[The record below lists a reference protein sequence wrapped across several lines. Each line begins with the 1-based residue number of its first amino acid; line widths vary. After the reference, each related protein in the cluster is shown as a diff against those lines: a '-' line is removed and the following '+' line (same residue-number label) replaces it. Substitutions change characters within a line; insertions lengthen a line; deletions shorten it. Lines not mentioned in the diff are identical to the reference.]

1 MTESQLKLVRLP
13 LPLAAT
19 LAALPSISEIPF
31 LDSWFSDFISSGK
44 AILWRSVV
52 DAFAAG
58 HDTWSRV
65 GHLRWSIVIAS
76 IAGGVR
82 VRLMCSGERCRA
94 KMWSLR
100 RANRARFRTRIG
112 FVPLQRVAARICF
125 SKTAKI
131 PTQSIS
137 RSRLWTIRHHLRR
150 RKRSSSKINCPG

>member
-1 MTESQLKLVRLP
+1 MTESQLKLVWLP

-58 HDTWSRV
+58 HDTWLRV
-65 GHLRWSIVIAS
+65 GHLCWSIVIAS

-82 VRLMCSGERCRA
+82 VGLMCSGERCRG
-94 KMWSLR
+94 KVWSLG
-100 RANRARFRTRIG
+100 RADRVRFRTGIG
-112 FVPLQRVAARICF
+112 LVCLPRVA
-125 SKTAKI
+125 
-131 PTQSIS
+131 
-137 RSRLWTIRHHLRR
+137 
-150 RKRSSSKINCPG
+150 

>member
-44 AILWRSVV
+44 VILWRSVV

-65 GHLRWSIVIAS
+65 GHRHWWIVIAS
-76 IAGGVR
+76 IAEEAP
-82 VRLMCSGERCRA
+82 VRLTRNGELCRA
-94 KMWSLR
+94 KTWS
-100 RANRARFRTRIG
+100 
-112 FVPLQRVAARICF
+112 
-125 SKTAKI
+125 
-131 PTQSIS
+131 
-137 RSRLWTIRHHLRR
+137 
-150 RKRSSSKINCPG
+150 

>member
-1 MTESQLKLVRLP
+1 MKKTIVLD
-13 LPLAAT
+13 AAQRRGYRFAELT
-19 LAALPSISEIPF
+19 VISEERKRPQIF
-31 LDSWFSDFISSGK
+31 LSSCFSDFISSGK

-94 KMWSLR
+94 KTWSLR

-112 FVPLQRVAARICF
+112 FVPL
-125 SKTAKI
+125 
-131 PTQSIS
+131 
-137 RSRLWTIRHHLRR
+137 
-150 RKRSSSKINCPG
+150 

>member
-58 HDTWSRV
+58 HDTWARV
-65 GHLRWSIVIAS
+65 GHLRWSIGIAS

-82 VRLMCSGERCRA
+82 VRRMCGREGGRA
-94 KMWSLR
+94 KVWSLR
-100 RANRARFRTRIG
+100 SADRATF
-112 FVPLQRVAARICF
+112 C
-125 SKTAKI
+125 
-131 PTQSIS
+131 
-137 RSRLWTIRHHLRR
+137 
-150 RKRSSSKINCPG
+150 